1 MHRIYLYLSF
11 QGYKSEYINPF
22 LCPLNLASLT
32 HKSKQSWDEPNLAGQ
47 SFLLMSL
54 MMMVMVMMR
63 VMMVMMLMMILF
75 IIMVLYV
82 VDDSWCLVKHN
93 TSSHTKCCLI
103 STLPSS
109 GAKVL
114 EPNSFPKVEPGC
126 QPMVLPRPMPSK
138 NTPVTTL
145 PFKSLAMAS
154 RVNRFAKCHFFYWDK
169 KGKWRHWKNTT
180 QVELNDIVQW
190 WWSFCCVWSLG
201 SFDYFQQNLL
211 CCTSTILSQRC

>member
-1 MHRIYLYLSF
+1 
-11 QGYKSEYINPF
+11 
-22 LCPLNLASLT
+22 
-32 HKSKQSWDEPNLAGQ
+32 
-47 SFLLMSL
+47 
-54 MMMVMVMMR
+54 MMVMVMMR
-63 VMMVMMLMMILF
+63 VMLMLLMILILF

-82 VDDSWCLVKHN
+82 VDDLWCLVKHN
-93 TSSHTKCCLI
+93 TSSHTNAVSFQPI

-154 RVNRFAKCHFFYWDK
+154 RVNRFAKCHFFYWDE
-169 KGKWRHWKNTT
+169 KGKWSMYWHWKNTT
-180 QVELNDIVQW
+180 QVDLNDMVQCDDH
-190 WWSFCCVWSLG
+190 FCCVWSLG
-201 SFDYFQQNLL
+201 SFDYLQENLL
-211 CCTSTILSQRC
+211 CSTSTILSQRC